1 VLILQG
7 SRTGFT
13 PGVCMEWCMGHE
25 SVFAVCL
32 QQQPMSIVSLDI
44 TITLSI
50 STEDW
55 WMRKDEANL
64 ILRE

>member
-1 VLILQG
+1 
-7 SRTGFT
+7 
-13 PGVCMEWCMGHE
+13 MEWCMGHE

-55 WMRKDEANL
+55 LMRTDEA
-64 ILRE
+64 ILF